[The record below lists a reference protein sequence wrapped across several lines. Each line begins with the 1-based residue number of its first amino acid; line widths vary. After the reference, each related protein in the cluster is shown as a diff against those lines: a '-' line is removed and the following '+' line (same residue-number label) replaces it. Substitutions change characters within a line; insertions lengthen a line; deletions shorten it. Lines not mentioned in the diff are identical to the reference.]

1 MKQSLSLAKGLT
13 EAQIKTLQSEVK
25 HSVLGKQLRSYIK
38 DRMNSLELTQEDL
51 SKEITD
57 IYATIGE
64 RRGLRSVLKLI
75 PEEL

>member
-1 MKQSLSLAKGLT
+1 MKQPLSLSKGLKEEQVT
-13 EAQIKTLQSEVK
+13 QLQSEIK
-25 HSVLGKQLRSYIK
+25 HSLLARVLRSYIG
-38 DRMNSLELTQEDL
+38 DRIDSLELTEETI

-75 PEEL
+75 PEE